1 VVLSICQRRWFL
13 HGLLLVVLP
22 GAVATNASNSFQ
34 SAVSRPMS
42 AGVYYANLT
51 LLTQDGGYVYVG
63 VVGAGHDAVGG
74 LHAHYSVEGWLLGTG
89 GGALTHANDFSNW
102 EGMPLVGEVKA
113 GDVVGLMLDLGQRT
127 LSVYLNG
134 SRRGVMVAPGM
145 KAEDGEAVGELSAP
159 LRWAVDV
166 AGGAS
171 VRIEHGPRPPPP
183 TEAEVAAAVAW
194 NDTNYR
200 G

>member
-1 VVLSICQRRWFL
+1 MR
-13 HGLLLVVLP
+13 GLLLVVLP
-22 GAVATNASNSFQ
+22 GAVATNDSNSFQ

-42 AGVYYANLT
+42 AGVHYANLT
-51 LLTQDGGYVYVG
+51 LLTQYGGYVYAG

-74 LHAHYSVEGWLLGTG
+74 LHAHYSAEGWMLGTG
-89 GGALTHANDFSNW
+89 GGALIHANNFSNW
-102 EGMPLVGEVKA
+102 EGMAFGQVKA

-127 LSVYLNG
+127 LFVYLNG

-145 KAEDGEAVGELSAP
+145 KDEDGEAVGELSAP

-194 NDTNYR
+194 NDANYR